1 VALTPTETKGS
12 YDATTFTA
20 GFALSANNTTVSNC
34 PTPVAGSAQTT
45 GCGSVGTSA
54 ATNPTS
60 TTLSASASGTTA
72 TFNNPFSSVTYYYQR
87 TPGADYIKIGTST
100 TATVS
105 DNGTANGRTWTYA
118 FTWDPPVVDQYGNVL
133 APQFGAASPTVN
145 VIAVGVNA
153 NGDGVVTSPVTL
165 TFTNP

>member
-1 VALTPTETKGS
+1 
-12 YDATTFTA
+12 
-20 GFALSANNTTVSNC
+20 
-34 PTPVAGSAQTT
+34 VAGSAQTT